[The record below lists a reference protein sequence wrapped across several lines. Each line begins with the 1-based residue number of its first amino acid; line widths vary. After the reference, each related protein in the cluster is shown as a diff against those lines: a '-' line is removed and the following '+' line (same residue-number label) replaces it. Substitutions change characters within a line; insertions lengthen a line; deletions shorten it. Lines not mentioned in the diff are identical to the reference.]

1 MENIFLII
9 NIAVFALIAINNWLP
24 KISDKIKLEKWAEEY
39 LLAVMVAN
47 TLYFIFK
54 SIAL

>member
-1 MENIFLII
+1 MV
-9 NIAVFALIAINNWLP
+9 VFILIAINNWLP

-47 TLYFIFK
+47 TIYFIFK
-54 SIAL
+54 CIA